1 LSTPFELLTG
11 FNGTMAAAGTGIG
24 PPVSRRQSTFGF
36 LTNAIRRR
44 DDAPKT
50 GKETEMQVK
59 DDQAI
64 AEAAQ
69 ETERDLENGVGESDD
84 SSDLDN
90 LDGPFANDIVQW
102 DWETLLKWGGSV
114 TQEEALSLEPTA
126 FQLQYSRGGLWIHAT
141 VIVPGKYP
149 GPPAEREKPKSAGGA
164 RPAPKDAEVRVDLHA
179 AGVWAVRINDH
190 LISTN
195 VDPGNVDALDHPVE
209 KFALAVRDALVRSAL
224 HGGEEG
230 LASTYRIVL
239 NRNDEGKF
247 CFNVCTEDQAVIVDF
262 IGGKLTC
269 SNREPQTLD
278 QAEPLLG
285 DDDIILSINGGVCL
299 GKKGD
304 DVIKQ
309 MEVAETLDLVL
320 AKRAG

>member
-1 LSTPFELLTG
+1 
-11 FNGTMAAAGTGIG
+11 M
-24 PPVSRRQSTFGF
+24 
-36 LTNAIRRR
+36 
-44 DDAPKT
+44 D
-50 GKETEMQVK
+50 
-59 DDQAI
+59 
-64 AEAAQ
+64 
-69 ETERDLENGVGESDD
+69 
-84 SSDLDN
+84 
-90 LDGPFANDIVQW
+90 
-102 DWETLLKWGGSV
+102 
-114 TQEEALSLEPTA
+114 ALSLEPTL

-141 VIVPGKYP
+141 IVVPGRYP
-149 GPPAEREKPKSAGGA
+149 GPPADRQKPKSVGGA
-164 RPAPKDAEVRVDLHA
+164 RPLPRDVEVRVDLHA
-179 AGVWAVRINDH
+179 AGVWAVRVDDH

-195 VDPGNVDALDHPVE
+195 VEPDDVDALDHPVE

-230 LASTYRIVL
+230 LASTYNITL

-269 SNREPQTLD
+269 TSRDPPTSS

-285 DDDIILSINGGVCL
+285 DDDIILSINGVVCL

-309 MEVAETLDLVL
+309 MEVAEALDLVL
-320 AKRAG
+320 AKRTG